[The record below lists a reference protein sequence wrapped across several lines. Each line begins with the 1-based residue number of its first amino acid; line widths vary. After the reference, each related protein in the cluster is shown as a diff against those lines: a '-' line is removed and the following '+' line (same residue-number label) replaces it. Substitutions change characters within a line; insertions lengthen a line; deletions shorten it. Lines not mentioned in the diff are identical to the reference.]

1 MSSHCHALTV
11 NGSPCKNRPVKGLTV
26 CAVHGGGTRSSQR
39 KKAKIAA
46 TNQIKLWGCAD
57 STPATIQDDLYKLI
71 NQKRNDIIALRI
83 ELSKNPAQYYGLL
96 TDTITESGDDS
107 VVTKKLQTHPLVQ
120 ELHKSEQ
127 ELLDLLKLLQTIEDP
142 QQSSDMFVFQL
153 ANQMARILKAYPGL
167 SAENAAKEVLKN
179 VNTN

>member
-1 MSSHCHALTV
+1 MGRHCHALTV
-11 NGSPCKNRPVKGLTV
+11 SGSPCKNRPVKGLTV

-46 TNQIKLWGCAD
+46 TKQTKLWGCAS

-71 NQKRNDIIALRI
+71 SQKRNDVVALRI
-83 ELSKNPAQYYGLL
+83 ELSKNPEQYYGLL
-96 TDTITESGDDS
+96 TDTITESDNES
-107 VVTKKLQTHPLVQ
+107 VVTKKLQVHPLVN

-127 ELLDLLKLLQTIEDP
+127 ELLELLKLLQTIEDP

-179 VNTN
+179 VSNT